1 MNTFIL
7 LLLTVS
13 FFLQNIVFS
22 FESNQYKSCQTC
34 KWFIPNEQ
42 SSDYG
47 LCRLFKE
54 RLYIVDKERLICNF
68 AKYCRNNELLCGKE
82 GNLYEDNLQTF
93 AEFNI
98 EKRLS
103 DFDKTYEK
111 LIESID
117 DTSNVGH
124 GEIIENNELY
134 NLNQLDKDVE
144 KFTKEGLD
152 LLFKVQKFNK
162 RKISVVLDNLC
173 KNNNK
178 YFKKY

>member
-93 AEFNI
+93 A
-98 EKRLS
+98 
-103 DFDKTYEK
+103 
-111 LIESID
+111 
-117 DTSNVGH
+117 
-124 GEIIENNELY
+124 
-134 NLNQLDKDVE
+134 
-144 KFTKEGLD
+144 
-152 LLFKVQKFNK
+152 
-162 RKISVVLDNLC
+162 
-173 KNNNK
+173 
-178 YFKKY
+178 